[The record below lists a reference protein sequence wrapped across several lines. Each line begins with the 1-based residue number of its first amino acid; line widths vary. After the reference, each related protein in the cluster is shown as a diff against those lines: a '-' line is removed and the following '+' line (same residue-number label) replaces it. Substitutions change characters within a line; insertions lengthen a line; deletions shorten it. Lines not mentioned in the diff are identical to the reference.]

1 MRPVDKTEQKQ
12 PFLGGAQV
20 RKKKKL
26 IFKNYT
32 EREVKHVRI

>member
-20 RKKKKL
+20 RKKEETNLQKL
-26 IFKNYT
+26 
-32 EREVKHVRI
+32 H